1 MPTDLEWAL
10 VADGG
15 RARLFECRLP
25 GGPWRERTEEAI
37 EADNPPSR
45 ELGTERPGRVHESAT
60 TARHAVEPRTDPH
73 RAAKAAF
80 AARLA
85 ARLEGQAASFARL
98 LLVAPPPFL
107 GDLRACL
114 GKATRRKLHGTL
126 DKDLTHAPL
135 AEVAAQLDA
144 LRAAAGSAT
153 R

>member
-1 MPTDLEWAL
+1 MPTTLEWAL

-15 RARLFECRLP
+15 RARLFERRLP
-25 GGPWRERTEEAI
+25 AGPWRERMEDAI
-37 EADNPPSR
+37 AAANPPSR
-45 ELGTERPGRVHESAT
+45 ELGTDRPGRVYESAT

-85 ARLEGQAASFARL
+85 GRLDAAVTSFERL

-107 GDLRACL
+107 GDLRASL
-114 GKATRRKLHGTL
+114 GKAARGKLHGTL

-144 LRAAAGSAT
+144 VRPA
-153 R
+153 